1 MNLTRLRN
9 RRIDHDNIDDLVAAG
24 LITPEQA
31 EAITEEFERNLQ
43 IAMETKG
50 YATPA
55 DLRPIPISEFLRRLS
70 GSKSHAGAG
79 GEVAGALRQLRRV
92 LAALEVGGNQND
104 PCHWS
109 SGSMRR

>member
-9 RRIDHDNIDDLVAAG
+9 RHIDRGNIDDLVADG

-31 EAITEEFERNLQ
+31 EAITEDFERNLQ

-55 DLRPIPISEFLRRLS
+55 DLRPIPISEFLRQLS
-70 GSKSHAGAG
+70 GSGSHAGAG
-79 GEVAGALRQLRRV
+79 L
-92 LAALEVGGNQND
+92 
-104 PCHWS
+104 
-109 SGSMRR
+109 GS

>member
-1 MNLTRLRN
+1 MNLTRLRIS
-9 RRIDHDNIDDLVAAG
+9 RIDHDNIDDLVAAG

-70 GSKSHAGAG
+70 GSKCHAGAG
-79 GEVAGALRQLRRV
+79 NDDRPRKILKH
-92 LAALEVGGNQND
+92 LAPYTPKGQPLAQIMRGNC
-104 PCHWS
+104 P
-109 SGSMRR
+109 

>member
-1 MNLTRLRN
+1 MESVNILRSPLN
-9 RRIDHDNIDDLVAAG
+9 SHYM
-24 LITPEQA
+24 
-31 EAITEEFERNLQ
+31 EAITEDFEKNLQ

-79 GEVAGALRQLRRV
+79 G
-92 LAALEVGGNQND
+92 D
-104 PCHWS
+104 D
-109 SGSMRR
+109 

>member
-9 RRIDHDNIDDLVAAG
+9 RRIHHDNIDNLVADG

-31 EAITEEFERNLQ
+31 DAITEDFERNLQ

-55 DLRPIPISEFLRRLS
+55 DLRPIPVSEFLRRLS
-70 GSKSHAGAG
+70 GSESHAGAG
-79 GEVAGALRQLRRV
+79 G
-92 LAALEVGGNQND
+92 D
-104 PCHWS
+104 D
-109 SGSMRR
+109 

>member
-9 RRIDHDNIDDLVAAG
+9 RRIDHDNIDDLVADG

-31 EAITEEFERNLQ
+31 EAITEDFERNLQ

-55 DLRPIPISEFLRRLS
+55 DIRPVPYSEILRRLS

-79 GEVAGALRQLRRV
+79 G
-92 LAALEVGGNQND
+92 D
-104 PCHWS
+104 D
-109 SGSMRR
+109 

>member
-1 MNLTRLRN
+1 MNFTRLRN
-9 RRIDHDNIDDLVAAG
+9 RRIDHDNIDDLVADG

-31 EAITEEFERNLQ
+31 EAITEDFERNLQ

-70 GSKSHAGAG
+70 GSESHAAAG
-79 GEVAGALRQLRRV
+79 RGV
-92 LAALEVGGNQND
+92 
-104 PCHWS
+104 
-109 SGSMRR
+109 

>member
-1 MNLTRLRN
+1 MNFTRLRN

-70 GSKSHAGAG
+70 GRESHAGAG
-79 GEVAGALRQLRRV
+79 G
-92 LAALEVGGNQND
+92 D
-104 PCHWS
+104 D
-109 SGSMRR
+109 

>member
-1 MNLTRLRN
+1 MNYTRLRN
-9 RRIDHDNIDDLVAAG
+9 RRIDHDNIDNLVADG

-31 EAITEEFERNLQ
+31 EAITEDFERNLQ

-70 GSKSHAGAG
+70 GSGSHAGADG
-79 GEVAGALRQLRRV
+79 GI
-92 LAALEVGGNQND
+92 
-104 PCHWS
+104 
-109 SGSMRR
+109 

>member
-70 GSKSHAGAG
+70 GSKNHAGAG
-79 GEVAGALRQLRRV
+79 G
-92 LAALEVGGNQND
+92 D
-104 PCHWS
+104 D
-109 SGSMRR
+109 

>member
-1 MNLTRLRN
+1 MNFTRLRN
-9 RRIDHDNIDDLVAAG
+9 RRIDHDNIDNLVADG

-31 EAITEEFERNLQ
+31 EAITEDFERNLQ

-70 GSKSHAGAG
+70 GSKSHVGAG
-79 GEVAGALRQLRRV
+79 
-92 LAALEVGGNQND
+92 ND
-104 PCHWS
+104 D
-109 SGSMRR
+109 

>member
-9 RRIDHDNIDDLVAAG
+9 RRIDHDNIDNLVADG

-31 EAITEEFERNLQ
+31 DAITEDFERNLQ

-70 GSKSHAGAG
+70 GSESHAAAG
-79 GEVAGALRQLRRV
+79 G
-92 LAALEVGGNQND
+92 D
-104 PCHWS
+104 D
-109 SGSMRR
+109 

>member
-31 EAITEEFERNLQ
+31 EAITEDFEKNLQ
-43 IAMETKG
+43 IAMETMG

-55 DLRPIPISEFLRRLS
+55 ALRPIPISEFLRRFRK
-70 GSKSHAGAG
+70 GESHA
-79 GEVAGALRQLRRV
+79 
-92 LAALEVGGNQND
+92 AADMGV
-104 PCHWS
+104 
-109 SGSMRR
+109 

>member
-1 MNLTRLRN
+1 MNFTCLRN
-9 RRIDHDNIDDLVAAG
+9 RRIDQESIDNLVADG

-55 DLRPIPISEFLRRLS
+55 DLRPIPISEFLRLLG
-70 GSKSHAGAG
+70 GSKSH
-79 GEVAGALRQLRRV
+79 
-92 LAALEVGGNQND
+92 VGVGT
-104 PCHWS
+104 
-109 SGSMRR
+109 GS

>member
-1 MNLTRLRN
+1 VNLTRLRN
-9 RRIDHDNIDDLVAAG
+9 RRIDHDNIDNLVADG

-31 EAITEEFERNLQ
+31 EAITDDFEKNLQ

-70 GSKSHAGAG
+70 GNGSHAAAGRGA
-79 GEVAGALRQLRRV
+79 
-92 LAALEVGGNQND
+92 
-104 PCHWS
+104 
-109 SGSMRR
+109 

>member
-9 RRIDHDNIDDLVAAG
+9 RRIDHDNIDNLVADG

-31 EAITEEFERNLQ
+31 DAITEEFERNLQ

-55 DLRPIPISEFLRRLS
+55 DLRPIPISEFLRRLRR
-70 GSKSHAGAG
+70 SKCHDGAG
-79 GEVAGALRQLRRV
+79 GD
-92 LAALEVGGNQND
+92 N
-104 PCHWS
+104 
-109 SGSMRR
+109 

>member
-9 RRIDHDNIDDLVAAG
+9 RRIDHDNIDNLVADG

-31 EAITEEFERNLQ
+31 DAITEEFERNLQ

-55 DLRPIPISEFLRRLS
+55 DLRPIPISEFLRRLG
-70 GSKSHAGAG
+70 GSKSH
-79 GEVAGALRQLRRV
+79 
-92 LAALEVGGNQND
+92 VGVGT
-104 PCHWS
+104 
-109 SGSMRR
+109 GS